1 MASEILKLNACLT
14 IQREE
19 LNVGKRP
26 GFDPRHQ
33 GRNHEPQGDSQENET
48 SHDAY
53 DTGISKIFKWRRLS
67 IKLETGNT
75 RVSRACF
82 ACEKSHTPPLM
93 LYTPPMSW
101 ELHNVAIMGGGMMGR
116 SIAATVAQE
125 GLNVCMKEV
134 SMEAAEESRAELERA
149 LDHEIARFGITQA
162 DKKIILSR
170 IRWVTKYDCASDCD
184 LAIEAIQE
192 DFDLKS
198 QILIELDR
206 RMPRENPIVINTSTL
221 SITELAAKTTQPER
235 ILGMH
240 FLYPVS
246 TTRVVEVVR
255 GQVTSDDALEK
266 AINFAR
272 LLGKVPIKVFEMPGF
287 VATRVILPL
296 VNEAMHVVM
305 EGVAEAAEVDLALK
319 LGYDFR
325 TGPLEW
331 ADRVGL
337 DRVLN
342 WMRHMHQESGEP
354 RFRPCPLLKR
364 LVRAGQVGAK
374 AGQGFFTYDVNRR
387 RLDRLEDDKPGL
399 A

>member
-1 MASEILKLNACLT
+1 
-14 IQREE
+14 
-19 LNVGKRP
+19 
-26 GFDPRHQ
+26 
-33 GRNHEPQGDSQENET
+33 
-48 SHDAY
+48 
-53 DTGISKIFKWRRLS
+53 
-67 IKLETGNT
+67 
-75 RVSRACF
+75 
-82 ACEKSHTPPLM
+82 
-93 LYTPPMSW
+93 MSW
-101 ELHNVAIMGGGMMGR
+101 ELHDVAIMGGGMMGR
-116 SIAATVAQE
+116 SIAATVARE
-125 GLNVCMKEV
+125 GLNVCIKEV
-134 SMEAAEESRAELERA
+134 SMEAVEVSKAELEQA
-149 LDHEIARFGITQA
+149 LDHEIARFGITTSE
-162 DKKIILSR
+162 KKAMLSR
-170 IRWVTKYDCASDCD
+170 IRWVTQYDCASECD
-184 LAIEAIQE
+184 FAIEAIQE

-198 QILIELDR
+198 KILIELDR
-206 RMPRENPIVINTSTL
+206 RMARENPIVINTSTL

-255 GQVTSDDALEK
+255 GQVTSDDALTK
-266 AINFAR
+266 ALDFAR

-287 VATRVILPL
+287 VTTRVVLPL

-342 WMRHMHQESGEP
+342 WMQHMHSESGEP

-364 LVRAGQVGAK
+364 LVRAGLVGAK
-374 AGQGFFTYDVNRR
+374 VGQGFFTYDSHRR

>member
-1 MASEILKLNACLT
+1 
-14 IQREE
+14 
-19 LNVGKRP
+19 
-26 GFDPRHQ
+26 
-33 GRNHEPQGDSQENET
+33 
-48 SHDAY
+48 
-53 DTGISKIFKWRRLS
+53 
-67 IKLETGNT
+67 
-75 RVSRACF
+75 
-82 ACEKSHTPPLM
+82 
-93 LYTPPMSW
+93 MSW
-101 ELHNVAIMGGGMMGR
+101 ELHDVAIMGGGMMGR

-125 GLNVCMKEV
+125 GLNVCVKEV
-134 SMEAAEESRAELERA
+134 SMEEAETSKAELVRA
-149 LDHEIARFGITQA
+149 LDHEIARFGITTA
-162 DKKIILSR
+162 DKKVILSR
-170 IRWVTKYDCASDCD
+170 IRWVTQYDCAAECD

-198 QILIELDR
+198 QILTELDR

-221 SITELAAKTTQPER
+221 SITELAAKTVHPER

-240 FLYPVS
+240 FIYPVS

-255 GQVTSDDALEK
+255 GQVTSDEALEK
-266 AINFAR
+266 ALNFAR

-287 VATRVILPL
+287 VTTRVVLPM
-296 VNEAMHVVM
+296 VNEAMHIVM

-331 ADRVGL
+331 SDRVGL

-342 WMRHMHQESGEP
+342 WMQHIFHENGEP

-364 LVRAGQVGAK
+364 LVRAGLVGAK
-374 AGQGFFTYDVNRR
+374 VGQGFFAYDVNRR